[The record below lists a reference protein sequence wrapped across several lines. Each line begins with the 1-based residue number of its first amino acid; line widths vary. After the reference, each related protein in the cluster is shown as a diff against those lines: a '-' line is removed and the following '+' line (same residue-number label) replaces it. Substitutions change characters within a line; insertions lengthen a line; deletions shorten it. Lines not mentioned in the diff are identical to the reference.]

1 MNPTNDTTK
10 PANETLASVD
20 WAALAKL
27 GLLARINHEILHP
40 LGYSAFYVVENGTS
54 PGALIAES
62 GRWQFSPEQMALRGL
77 QSGGPAVAERLAAL
91 RTQQPAP
98 AGATIYVSVQECR
111 KCGHIGI
118 NDAHP
123 TNATCNRC
131 EWSGPSLEEDRCP
144 GCGKRGSMESTCPKC
159 DGVYV
164 QVAEKRIDAELSS
177 IGALPLW
184 WTQFIRN
191 ISEIADRNSPE
202 DEPGAIVATPDE
214 LAVCALNAIEN
225 DHAPRALAAKC
236 DQYLCKAWGE
246 TDLPI
251 AAIVNG
257 LDGVRAFL
265 VEVWLGDADA
275 VDHAGEKTLPS
286 VMDEM
291 QGDWEREGE
300 AWEWSCEF
308 EIGGISVQ
316 KVGRSDPEAAT
327 GQKHG

>member
-77 QSGGPAVAERLAAL
+77 QSGGPAVADAAPPEPVAYSLGLAKHAHSSNIIAANEFTPDAEHADEWESLITHDQARDFGKQQFNAGRTFEAERLAAL

-131 EWSGPSLEEDRCP
+131 EWSGPSPEEDRCP

-164 QVAEKRIDAELSS
+164 QVAEKRIGAELTS

-214 LAVCALNAIEN
+214 LAVCALNAIETWAMRCV
-225 DHAPRALAAKC
+225 HP
-236 DQYLCKAWGE
+236 
-246 TDLPI
+246 
-251 AAIVNG
+251 
-257 LDGVRAFL
+257 
-265 VEVWLGDADA
+265 
-275 VDHAGEKTLPS
+275 
-286 VMDEM
+286 
-291 QGDWEREGE
+291 
-300 AWEWSCEF
+300 
-308 EIGGISVQ
+308 
-316 KVGRSDPEAAT
+316 
-327 GQKHG
+327 